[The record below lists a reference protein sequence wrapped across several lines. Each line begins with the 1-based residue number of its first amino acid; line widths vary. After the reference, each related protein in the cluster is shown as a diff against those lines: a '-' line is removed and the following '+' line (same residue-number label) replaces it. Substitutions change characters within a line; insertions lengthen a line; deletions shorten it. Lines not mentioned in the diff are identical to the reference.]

1 MGVQGLSRGEPSIQA
16 EGETFSEEHGEAAGA
31 FFATVGGKGG
41 NGRNLGFSDIRRDI
55 ESTRHHVGPALSN
68 GVTLQYI
75 AMHGGLPRNLHH
87 VSFKRGGLP

>member
-31 FFATVGGKGG
+31 FFATVGGKEGMEG
-41 NGRNLGFSDIRRDI
+41 TYLGFSDIRRDI
-55 ESTRHHVGPALSN
+55 ENTRHYVGRTLSN
-68 GVTLQYI
+68 RVTLQYI
-75 AMHGGLPRNLHH
+75 AMHGGLLP